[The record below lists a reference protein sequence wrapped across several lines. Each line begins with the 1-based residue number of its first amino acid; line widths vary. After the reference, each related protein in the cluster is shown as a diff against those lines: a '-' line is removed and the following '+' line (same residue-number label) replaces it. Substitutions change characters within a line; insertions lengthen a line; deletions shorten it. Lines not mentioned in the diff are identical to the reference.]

1 MTKDKMQEIYTKTKK
16 VFLTET
22 KNFSVLDKELTRIR
36 TTLIKSLYDYCNHKI
51 SITDSLVKEEF
62 ELNKLFK
69 LTCEFI
75 NKTPKEL
82 GNSNLRQ
89 ILYVVVKGTI
99 LKLHSDKKEITVDGK
114 KVANDFYN
122 ILEFAKLTEEE
133 KPVKFSVRDVE
144 DKKGEEV
151 IYRVVQDE
159 LTVPYNY
166 LQPTFKVK
174 NKMTHQTEEVE
185 NTDDTQINFNN
196 DAIKKVYGK
205 LFATSNSGDENE
217 SDYENNEDEYLETMN
232 DFYNFITTTFKNKD
246 SLTFFYDEQPKKVLL
261 DIMQGCIAINQRVDK
276 LLNEDAP
283 MTPLQKAVKKSA

>member
-1 MTKDKMQEIYTKTKK
+1 MTKNKIQEIYNATKK
-16 VFLTET
+16 IFLTET

-36 TTLIKSLYDYCNHKI
+36 TALIKSLYEYCNHKI

-62 ELNKLFK
+62 ELSKLFK

-122 ILEFAKLTEEE
+122 TLEFAKLTDDE

-174 NKMTHQTEEVE
+174 TKLTEQIDEVE
-185 NTDDTQINFNN
+185 NLDDTQINFTN

-217 SDYENNEDEYLETMN
+217 TDYESDQDEYLDTMN

-283 MTPLQKAVKKSA
+283 TVSLEKSKKIA